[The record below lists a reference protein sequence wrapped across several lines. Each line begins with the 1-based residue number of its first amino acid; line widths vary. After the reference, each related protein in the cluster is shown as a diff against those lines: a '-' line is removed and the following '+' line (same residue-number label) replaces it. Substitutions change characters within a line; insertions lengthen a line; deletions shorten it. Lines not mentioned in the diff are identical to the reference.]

1 MPLPG
6 CHNSG
11 NYLNCA
17 SIAIMENTLFGL
29 FSFLVF
35 LLFFF
40 LQHFPVESKYC
51 TVVVTVV
58 VTVTLT
64 LIK

>member
-29 FSFLVF
+29 FFPSS
-35 LLFFF
+35 FFF
-40 LQHFPVESKYC
+40 FFFSYSISQLSQGAV
-51 TVVVTVV
+51 
-58 VTVTLT
+58 L
-64 LIK
+64 